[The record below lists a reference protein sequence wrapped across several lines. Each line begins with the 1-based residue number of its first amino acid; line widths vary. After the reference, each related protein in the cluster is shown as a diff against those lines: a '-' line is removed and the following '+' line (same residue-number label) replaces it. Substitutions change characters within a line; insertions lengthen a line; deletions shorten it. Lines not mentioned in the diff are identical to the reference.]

1 MPSVSQRTTR
11 ASRKLASSST
21 ESIVDSKKLR
31 PATPQDLRDG
41 ISNFEMSLPVDLDDG
56 WGYTFQAGESVW
68 VRTAGGN
75 WLRGRVSS
83 EITRKGFTRMN
94 EGLFYPVKFDNKLR
108 KYFAPLNGEIKPDTP
123 HTRRLLKEAGYE
135 DI

>member
-1 MPSVSQRTTR
+1 MPSVSPRATR
-11 ASRKLASSST
+11 ATRKAAASSS
-21 ESIVDSKKLR
+21 ESHDSKRLR
-31 PATPQDLRDG
+31 PATPQDLREGESSGD
-41 ISNFEMSLPVDLDDG
+41 ESLPEDLDDG

-75 WLRGRVSS
+75 WLRGKVCGD
-83 EITRKGFTRMN
+83 ITRKGRTRTT

-123 HTRRLLKEAGYE
+123 HTRRLLKEAGYV